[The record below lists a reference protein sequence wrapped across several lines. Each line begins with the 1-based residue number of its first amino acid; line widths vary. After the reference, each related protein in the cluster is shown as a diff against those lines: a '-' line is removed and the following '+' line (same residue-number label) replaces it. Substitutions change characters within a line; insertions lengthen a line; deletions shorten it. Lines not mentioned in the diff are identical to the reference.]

1 MEQKDFT
8 GYASIDKPSYKYYS
22 EDIDLKILEDVD
34 MKMYDFMKMKN
45 KGYEDDIIYSYFG
58 EKRTLATFDE
68 KVEET
73 AKALKKYGLKEKDT
87 ITICAPNI
95 PETMI
100 YFYACNRIGV
110 TPYLVDPR
118 CSAKRIIDCMNVSNS
133 KLLVSLLDT
142 MNKNV
147 IPNDIPTD
155 NIVVISPHDDFIKS
169 KEKLSKNAL
178 EVKALYTAKEKL
190 YELKRMIKKDSKV
203 LMQSEFMNTAK
214 NYGKLVDSLY
224 DPDIPAAIVNTSGT
238 TGTPKGAME
247 SNRGYNITSNQ
258 ISYVAPHLKRGMTFF
273 GYIPFFSLYGSAVG
287 MHGATSHG
295 IILDLIPKIDAHKFD
310 KIYVDK
316 KPNIVIGVPR
326 LYEMFPD
333 SDYINNTDLSFAEL
347 LVMGGDKI
355 SPSKLVKINETLE
368 KNNCKHKITYG
379 YGSTET
385 MMIATTTDDKRSNVA
400 GSCGILYPG
409 VNVRITD
416 RETLEELPYNQEGE
430 IYADTPG
437 QFMGYIGNLEET
449 NNSIYI
455 DEKTNTKYYKTG
467 DKGYMNEDG
476 ILFHTGRYK
485 RLMKRP
491 DGHQV
496 NSVPIEDAINTF
508 DEVKDCAVVGI
519 KNAYRDEGVIPTA
532 FIELKDKSVGKDIF
546 KEIVYKTRE
555 MLPGER
561 DMALAYTLV
570 DHIPYTINGK
580 VDFSTLEKV
589 KFEDIDYQIVDDPI
603 FDGYFIKGEQLEKL
617 NFTRPKTL
625 IRKK

>member
-1 MEQKDFT
+1 MEKTT
-8 GYASIDKPSYKYYS
+8 GYASIDRPSYKYYS
-22 EDIDLKILEDVD
+22 EDIDLKVLENTD
-34 MKMYDFMKMKN
+34 MKMYDFMKKKN
-45 KGYEDDIIYSYFG
+45 KGHEEDIIYSYFG
-58 EKRTLATFDE
+58 QNRTFQTFDK

-73 AKALKKYGLKEKDT
+73 AKALKKYGLNEGDN
-87 ITICAPNI
+87 ITICLPNI
-95 PETMI
+95 PETMV

-118 CSAKRIIDCMNVSNS
+118 CSAKRIIDCMTISNS

-147 IPNDIPTD
+147 IANDIPAD
-155 NIVVISPHDDFIKS
+155 NIIVASPHDDFIKS
-169 KEKLSKNAL
+169 KEKLSKSAL

-190 YELKRMIKKDSKV
+190 YELKRMIKQDKKV
-203 LMQSEFMNTAK
+203 LMQSEFMKTAK
-214 NYGKLVDSLY
+214 DYGVLTDSLY
-224 DPDIPAAIVNTSGT
+224 NPDIPAAIMNTSGT

-247 SNRGYNITSNQ
+247 SNKGYNVTSNQ
-258 ISYVAPHLKRGMTFF
+258 IEYIAPHLKRGMTFF
-273 GYIPFFSLYGSAVG
+273 GYIPFFSLYGSSVG
-287 MHGATSHG
+287 MHGALSHG
-295 IILDLIPKIDAHKFD
+295 IIVDLIPKIEAHKFD
-310 KIYVDK
+310 QIYVEK

-333 SDYINNTDLSFAEL
+333 SKYINGTDLSFAEL

-355 SPSKLVKINETLE
+355 SPSKLEKINETLK
-368 KNNCKHKITYG
+368 KNNCKQKITYG

-385 MMIATTTDDKRSNVA
+385 MMIATTIDNQNSHME
-400 GSCGILYPG
+400 GSCGVLYPS

-416 RETLEELPYNQEGE
+416 RETNDELPYNQEGE
-430 IYADTPG
+430 IYVNTPT
-437 QFMGYIGNLEET
+437 QFMGYIGNEEET
-449 NNSIYI
+449 KNFFYE
-455 DEKTNTKYYKTG
+455 DEKTNIKYCKTG
-467 DKGYMNEDG
+467 DKGYIREDG
-476 ILFHTGRYK
+476 VLVHTGRYK

-508 DEVKDCAVVGI
+508 DEVRDCAVVGI

-546 KEIVYKTRE
+546 KEIVSKTKE

-603 FDGYFIKGEQLEKL
+603 FDGYFIKGEQPDRIS
-617 NFTRPKTL
+617 FTKQKTL
-625 IRKK
+625 IKKK